1 MQNNED
7 REFITEPARKTE
19 IYDRCE
25 VLVVGAGP
33 AGVTAAV
40 SAAKNCKGRVILL
53 ERFACLGGM
62 ATGGQVIAIPFLS
75 DGDELLISGI
85 MDEWIDRLR
94 KKANGVFGPLRSELG
109 STDEN
114 VLNKYRHHGLFG
126 MKKVRYGVNC
136 DPELL
141 KVVLA
146 QMVRDYGITVCC
158 NCLVCG
164 AVTENGKVKG
174 VLFESKEGRK
184 AILADVVIDC
194 TGDGDVFAAAGAEYE
209 MSSFSTSRSGNTALV
224 FRLGGVD
231 YDRYAENYKG
241 TPENPHAFDE
251 KFAGLSKA
259 AGFSIRPF
267 SSNRNDVMW
276 INNWIP
282 KNCMS
287 VRDLTDTAF
296 LVYDAAER
304 ITEYL
309 REQFIGMEDAYIL
322 DFASQV
328 GTRGSRRLKGVER
341 FTRDNIAHRTGR
353 DDLIAVVP
361 TLGGNEEYARMEMP
375 YGIIV
380 PEKVNGLLTAGR
392 CFSSEEKANEAASWI
407 PYCIA
412 LGEAAGAAAALS
424 VNSGCEPR
432 DLDVKQL
439 RGTLKGQGVYLYD

>member
-1 MQNNED
+1 MSDIKIFEPS
-7 REFITEPARKTE
+7 RETEVFDE
-19 IYDRCE
+19 CQI
-25 VLVVGAGP
+25 LVVGAGP

-40 SAAKNCKGRVILL
+40 SAAKNCKGKVILL
-53 ERFACLGGM
+53 ERFPYLGGM

-75 DGDELLISGI
+75 DGDELLISGV

-94 KKANGVFGPLRSELG
+94 SKSNGVFGPLRSELG
-109 STDEN
+109 STDEE
-114 VLNKYRHHGLFG
+114 VLKKYRHHALFG

-141 KVVLA
+141 KVALA
-146 QMVRDYGITVCC
+146 QMVRDYNITVYS

-164 AVTENGKVKG
+164 TVKEEEQVKG
-174 VLFESKEGRK
+174 VIFECKEGRK

-194 TGDGDVFAAAGAEYE
+194 TGDGDVFAGAGAEYE
-209 MSSFSTSRSGNTALV
+209 VSSFSTSRSANTALV

-231 YDRYAENYKG
+231 FDRYAENYKSA
-241 TPENPHAFDE
+241 PEDPHAADR
-251 KFAGLSKA
+251 KFEGLSKA

-267 SSNRNDVMW
+267 SSNRNDIMW

-282 KNCMS
+282 KNCLS
-287 VRDLTDTAF
+287 VKDLTDTAF
-296 LVYDAAER
+296 LVFDAAER

-309 REQFIGMEDAYIL
+309 RENFVGMENAYIL

-328 GTRGSRRLKGVER
+328 GTRGSRRLKGVDR
-341 FTRDNIAHRTGR
+341 FTKDNIAHRTGR

-361 TLGGNEEYARMEMP
+361 TLGGREEYARMEMP

-380 PEKVNGLLTAGR
+380 PEKVDGLLTAGR

-424 VNSGCEPR
+424 VESGVQPR
-432 DLDVKQL
+432 AIDVKKLQ
-439 RGTLKGQGVYLYD
+439 RMLKNQGVYLYD

>member
-1 MQNNED
+1 M
-7 REFITEPARKTE
+7 REYILESARETEV
-19 IYDRCE
+19 YDRCQ
-25 VLVVGAGP
+25 VLVVGGGP

-40 SAAKNCKGRVILL
+40 SAAKNCKGKVILL
-53 ERFACLGGM
+53 ERFPYLGGM

-75 DGDELLISGI
+75 DGDELLISGV

-94 KKANGVFGPLRSELG
+94 KKKNGVFGPLREELG
-109 STDEN
+109 SEDEW

-126 MKKVRYGVNC
+126 SKKVRYGVNC

-141 KVVLA
+141 KVVLS
-146 QMVRDYGITVCC
+146 QMVTDYGITVYC

-164 AVTENGKVKG
+164 TVQQEEQVKG
-174 VLFESKEGRK
+174 VIFESKEGRK
-184 AILADVVIDC
+184 AILADIVIDC

-209 MSSFSTSRSGNTALV
+209 MPSFSTSRSSNTALV

-231 YDRYAENYKG
+231 YDRYAENYKSG
-241 TPENPHAFDE
+241 PDDPHASDK
-251 KFAGLSKA
+251 KFAKLSEV
-259 AGFSIRPF
+259 AGFNIRPF
-267 SSNRNDVMW
+267 SSNRNDIMW

-287 VRDLTDTAF
+287 VKDLTETAF
-296 LVYDAAER
+296 MVFDAAER

-309 REQFIGMEDAYIL
+309 REHFVGMENAYIL

-341 FTRDNIAHRTGR
+341 FTADNIAHRTGR

-361 TLGGNEEYARMEMP
+361 TLGGYEEYARMEMP

-380 PEKVNGLLTAGR
+380 PEKIDGLLTAGR

-424 VNSGCEPR
+424 VESGIQPR
-432 DLDVKQL
+432 QLHVKKLQSA
-439 RGTLKGQGVYLYD
+439 LKNQGVYLYD

>member
-1 MQNNED
+1 MAKDE
-7 REFITEPARKTE
+7 RRTVYEPARETE
-19 IYDRCE
+19 VFDRCE
-25 VLVVGAGP
+25 VLVVGGGP

-40 SAAKNCKGRVILL
+40 SAAKTCRGKVVLL
-53 ERFACLGGM
+53 ERFPCLGGM

-75 DGDELLISGI
+75 DGNELLISGV

-94 KKANGVFGPLRSELG
+94 KKSNGVFGPLRSELG
-109 STDEN
+109 STDEA
-114 VLNKYRHHGLFG
+114 VLQKYRHHGLFG
-126 MKKVRYGVNC
+126 TKRVRYGVNC

-146 QMVRDYGITVCC
+146 QMVRDHNVTVYC
-158 NCLVCG
+158 NCVVCG
-164 AVTENGKVKG
+164 AVTEEGKVQG

-209 MSSFSTSRSGNTALV
+209 TSSFSTSRSANTALV

-241 TPENPHAFDE
+241 TPEDPHAADQ
-251 KFAGLSKA
+251 KFVGLSEA

-267 SSNRNDVMW
+267 SSNRNDIMW

-296 LVYDAAER
+296 LVFDAAER

-309 REQFIGMEDAYIL
+309 REHFVGMENAYIL

-328 GTRGSRRLKGVER
+328 GVRGSRRLKGTER

-380 PEKVNGLLTAGR
+380 PEKIDGLLTAGR
-392 CFSSEEKANEAASWI
+392 CFSSEERANEAASWI

-424 VNSGCEPR
+424 VNEDVRPR
-432 DLDVKQL
+432 DVNIKTLQ
-439 RGTLKGQGVYLYD
+439 RTLKDQGVYLYD

>member
-1 MQNNED
+1 MAKDE
-7 REFITEPARKTE
+7 RSTVYEPARETE
-19 IYDRCE
+19 VFDRCE
-25 VLVVGAGP
+25 VLVVGGGP

-40 SAAKNCKGRVILL
+40 SAAKTCRGKVVLL
-53 ERFACLGGM
+53 ERFPCLGGM

-75 DGDELLISGI
+75 DGNELLISGV

-109 STDEN
+109 STDEA
-114 VLNKYRHHGLFG
+114 VLQKYRHHGLFG
-126 MKKVRYGVNC
+126 TRRVRYGVNC

-146 QMVRDYGITVCC
+146 QMVRDHNVTVYC
-158 NCLVCG
+158 NCVVCG
-164 AVTENGKVKG
+164 AVTEEGKVQG

-209 MSSFSTSRSGNTALV
+209 TSSFSTSRSANTALV

-241 TPENPHAFDE
+241 TPEDPHAADQ
-251 KFAGLSKA
+251 KFVGLSEA

-267 SSNRNDVMW
+267 SSNRNDIMW

-296 LVYDAAER
+296 LVFDAAER

-309 REQFIGMEDAYIL
+309 REHFVGMENAYIL

-328 GTRGSRRLKGVER
+328 GVRGSRRLKGTER

-380 PEKVNGLLTAGR
+380 PEKIDGLLTAGR
-392 CFSSEEKANEAASWI
+392 CFSSEERANEAASWI

-424 VNSGCEPR
+424 VNEDVRPR
-432 DLDVKQL
+432 DVNIKTLQ
-439 RGTLKGQGVYLYD
+439 RTLKDQGVYLYD